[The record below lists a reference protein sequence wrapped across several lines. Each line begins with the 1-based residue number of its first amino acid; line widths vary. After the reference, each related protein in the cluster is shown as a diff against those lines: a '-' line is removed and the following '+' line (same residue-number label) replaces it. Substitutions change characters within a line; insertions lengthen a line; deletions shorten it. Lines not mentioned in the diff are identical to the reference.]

1 MIDLIS
7 AAMGLA
13 QFAPKIVK
21 LLAGDKA
28 EEIAEKVLDVAKS
41 VTGSSDPGY
50 RMTPEQGVEFRK
62 RLDEHALELEK
73 LALAN
78 ADQINQT
85 MRAEAAA
92 ERWPTYS
99 WRPFVGFCFGLL
111 GLVSGLTVA
120 AVYVA
125 VMAMNAD
132 PSLISHLPGLITAEA
147 VIMTTMA
154 PVLGIASWFRGKMQ
168 ADPAIPNPNQ
178 FHTK

>member
-1 MIDLIS
+1 MDPIS
-7 AAMGLA
+7 IAMGLA

-28 EEIAEKVLDVAKS
+28 EQVAEKVLDVART
-41 VTGSSDPGY
+41 VTGSEGPVY
-50 RMTPEQGVEFRK
+50 NMTAEQGAEFR
-62 RLDEHALELEK
+62 RQINEQELELEK

-120 AVYVA
+120 GVYIA
-125 VMAMNAD
+125 VMALQAD

-168 ADPAIPNPNQ
+168 ADPSIPNPNQ
-178 FHTK
+178 FRK

>member
-1 MIDLIS
+1 MGPITI
-7 AAMGLA
+7 AMGLA
-13 QFAPKIVK
+13 QFAPKIIK

-28 EEIAEKVLDVAKS
+28 EEVAEKVLDVARAG
-41 VTGSSDPGY
+41 TGSPDPEY
-50 RMTPEQGVEFRK
+50 RMTPEQGVEFRA
-62 RLDEHALELEK
+62 RIADQELELEK
-73 LALAN
+73 LAAGN

-85 MRAEAAA
+85 MRVEAAS

-120 AVYVA
+120 SVYIL
-125 VMAMNAD
+125 VMLMKAD

-147 VIMTTMA
+147 MIMTTMA

-168 ADPAIPNPNQ
+168 ADPSIPNPSNA
-178 FHTK
+178 KK

>member
-1 MIDLIS
+1 MDPITI
-7 AAMGLA
+7 AMGLA

-28 EEIAEKVLDVAKS
+28 EEVAERVLDVARS
-41 VTGSSDPGY
+41 VTGSSDAAY
-50 RMTPEQGVEFRK
+50 RMTPEQGVEFRAK
-62 RLDEHALELEK
+62 LNEHELELER
-73 LALAN
+73 LALGN
-78 ADQINQT
+78 ADQVNET
-85 MRAEAAA
+85 MRIEAAS

-120 AVYVA
+120 AVYIA
-125 VMAMNAD
+125 VMALKAD

-168 ADPAIPNPNQ
+168 ADPSIPNPSNA
-178 FHTK
+178 KK